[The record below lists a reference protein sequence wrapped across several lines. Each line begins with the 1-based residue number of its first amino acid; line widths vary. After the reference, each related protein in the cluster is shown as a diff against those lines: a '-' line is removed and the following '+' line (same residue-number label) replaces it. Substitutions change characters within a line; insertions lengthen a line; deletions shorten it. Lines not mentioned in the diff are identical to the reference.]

1 METENKTEKKP
12 AADAAKKQ
20 EEMAAAST
28 DSGSGDKPDPA
39 AESGGE
45 EEAEHQPDGS
55 GEDGASEAKED
66 ASADEDA
73 GDTGEESGD
82 AQEDPE
88 KTDGAKTSDAVNGGA
103 DAPAAEPDAGKDPNE
118 RARALDEREKTL
130 LARELRATA
139 IEELAKE
146 QLPSALADC
155 FRYDSEAAFKQ
166 SKESVVKAFQG
177 ALKEAVDARLR
188 GKPPKTAESA
198 KGSKASGH
206 NFSDIINKNKAR
218 R

>member
-1 METENKTEKKP
+1 MKAERKTEKKT
-12 AADAAKKQ
+12 AADDAKKQ
-20 EEMAAAST
+20 EEMGAAST
-28 DSGSGDKPDPA
+28 DSGDKPGQA

-45 EEAEHQPDGS
+45 EEAEHQPDGNE
-55 GEDGASEAKED
+55 EDDASEAEED
-66 ASADEDA
+66 ASADKDVEDS
-73 GDTGEESGD
+73 GEGSSD
-82 AQEDPE
+82 AQEDLE
-88 KTDGAKTSDAVNGGA
+88 ETDGAKTSDVADTGA
-103 DAPAAEPDAGKDPNE
+103 DAPAAEPDAGKDPDE

>member
-1 METENKTEKKP
+1 MKAEKKKP
-12 AADAAKKQ
+12 AAEEEKNEAAAADAGDESGQADESAKAQEEGDGKDTSGAEDAA
-20 EEMAAAST
+20 EENAEDADAT
-28 DSGSGDKPDPA
+28 EEPD
-39 AESGGE
+39 AESGNGE
-45 EEAEHQPDGS
+45 TADEETEEHPEEAY
-55 GEDGASEAKED
+55 
-66 ASADEDA
+66 
-73 GDTGEESGD
+73 T
-82 AQEDPE
+82 
-88 KTDGAKTSDAVNGGA
+88 
-103 DAPAAEPDAGKDPNE
+103 AEPADNSGGDDAETDAENGTDKETDPAQ
-118 RARALDEREKTL
+118 RAKALDEREKAL

-155 FRYDSEAAFKQ
+155 FRYDSEAAFRQ

-198 KGSKASGH
+198 KGGRASGH

>member
-1 METENKTEKKP
+1 MKAEKKKP
-12 AADAAKKQ
+12 AAEEEKNEAAAADAGDESGQADESAKAQEEGDGKDVSGAEDAA
-20 EEMAAAST
+20 EENAEDAGEAEE
-28 DSGSGDKPDPA
+28 PD
-39 AESGGE
+39 AESGNGE
-45 EEAEHQPDGS
+45 TADEETEEHPEEADTAEPADNS
-55 GEDGASEAKED
+55 G
-66 ASADEDA
+66 
-73 GDTGEESGD
+73 GD
-82 AQEDPE
+82 AAETDAETGTDTETDPAQR
-88 KTDGAKTSDAVNGGA
+88 AK
-103 DAPAAEPDAGKDPNE
+103 
-118 RARALDEREKTL
+118 ALDEREKAL

-155 FRYDSEAAFKQ
+155 FRYDSEAAFRQ